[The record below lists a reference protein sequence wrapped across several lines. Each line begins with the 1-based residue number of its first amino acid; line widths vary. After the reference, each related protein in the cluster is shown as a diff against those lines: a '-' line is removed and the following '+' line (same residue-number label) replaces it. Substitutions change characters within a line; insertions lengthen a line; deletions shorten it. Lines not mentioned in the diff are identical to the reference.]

1 MARKPSQGNA
11 LQELKTALK
20 NKELGRLYFFHGEET
35 FLLNHYLVQ
44 MKKQL
49 LDPLTESFNF
59 HRLNNETFD
68 IRDFADAVENL
79 PMMAENTFVQVDDID
94 LFKMNEGDRT
104 KMTEI
109 LADIPDYCTVVFTY
123 LTAQWKP
130 DKRLKKLWEA
140 VDENGTV
147 VEFAKQDQR
156 DLIAWVTRHFLARQK
171 RISTDLCAYLIEITG
186 GTMTTL
192 SGEIDKIASY
202 AVGDEIRLRTDSGAT
217 MYVTVSAV
225 CDNYVNNYAYIH
237 PDTYTQQLGGA
248 AEYQTLFLHAHE
260 GADPYE
266 EGAKLA
272 DDEDVSRV
280 SVNEASREQVLQ
292 MLSRLDYL
300 VVIVVVCAGAL
311 AFIVLYNLTNIN
323 ITERIREIATIKVL
337 GFYRKETASYV
348 FREIYILAALGGLA
362 GVLLGKA
369 LHAFVMAQVQIDAV
383 YFPCIIHSMTYVYA
397 VALTIGFTVLISMAM
412 RGRLHKIDMAESLK
426 SVE

>member
-35 FLLNHYLVQ
+35 FLLNHYLLQ

-94 LFKMNEGDRT
+94 LFKMSEGDRT

-171 RISTDLCAYLIEITG
+171 RISTDLCAYLVDITG
-186 GTMTTL
+186 GTMTAL
-192 SGEIDKIASY
+192 SGEIDKICAYSG
-202 AVGDEIRLRTDSGAT
+202 ADEIRKTD
-217 MYVTVSAV
+217 
-225 CDNYVNNYAYIH
+225 
-237 PDTYTQQLGGA
+237 
-248 AEYQTLFLHAHE
+248 
-260 GADPYE
+260 
-266 EGAKLA
+266 
-272 DDEDVSRV
+272 
-280 SVNEASREQVLQ
+280 
-292 MLSRLDYL
+292 
-300 VVIVVVCAGAL
+300 
-311 AFIVLYNLTNIN
+311 
-323 ITERIREIATIKVL
+323 
-337 GFYRKETASYV
+337 
-348 FREIYILAALGGLA
+348 
-362 GVLLGKA
+362 
-369 LHAFVMAQVQIDAV
+369 IDAV
-383 YFPCIIHSMTYVYA
+383 TEPVLDAVVFQMTDLLSAGRYDQALAKLQQLLKMQQEPLAILGA
-397 VALTIGFTVLISMAM
+397 VGGHFRRISTARTLLDHGQNASQLQKLCAPMPDFAARKTMDAARRFRPEFCREAARLVMETDYRMKTSFDDSERLLELLILQLAQEA
-412 RGRLHKIDMAESLK
+412 GNG
-426 SVE
+426 